1 MGNVST
7 TGGRLSLSTA
17 PGFKEL
23 HQRKKDKLIASIQT
37 ALKSGETGITISYLD
52 LLVDNPNKEVYDD
65 YLIEPNEVKK
75 IMNEIIGHPYTVENN
90 KVMTGNVIFYNMS
103 FLKILFVF
111 GMPMV
116 SMPSLP
122 ASPPQGF
129 AVISSDVTVPPNEVL
144 PKVEKNV
151 DQWHTLDAS
160 SLQQL
165 SDEDISIIST

>member
-7 TGGRLSLSTA
+7 TGGRQSLSTA

-23 HQRKKDKLIASIQT
+23 HQRKKDKLIASIQS

-90 KVMTGNVIFYNMS
+90 KVMSGNVIFYNMS

-122 ASPPQGF
+122 A
-129 AVISSDVTVPPNEVL
+129 VTSSDVIVPPNEVL

-151 DQWHTLDAS
+151 DQWHTFDAS
-160 SLQQL
+160 TLQQL
-165 SDEDISIIST
+165 SDEDISVIN

>member
-7 TGGRLSLSTA
+7 TGGRQSLSTA

-23 HQRKKDKLIASIQT
+23 LEKKKAKLIASIQS

-52 LLVDNPNKEVYDD
+52 LLVDNPNKDVYDD
-65 YLIEPNEVKK
+65 YLIEPTEVKK

-111 GMPMV
+111 GIPLVAMPLLPV
-116 SMPSLP
+116 SP
-122 ASPPQGF
+122 
-129 AVISSDVTVPPNEVL
+129 VNEVL
-144 PKVEKNV
+144 PKVEKKEINQK
-151 DQWHTLDAS
+151 DQWHSVDAS
-160 SLQQL
+160 ALQQL
-165 SDEDISIIST
+165 SDEDISEISN